1 MNVLLAKNFNVE
13 NINYSE
19 LKVMK
24 SGAKSVYIVYKGNKV
39 NLQTP
44 ILNIPYGVNDNMQ
57 FIKKDENRK
66 DEERKYDVTVSFKGM
81 DENPKI
87 KQFHDKMKELEN
99 KIIDDAFANRL
110 VWFKNNYSGNKDVVS
125 NMFTPIV
132 KHDKDKVTGEY
143 ANKYPPTFKAKIPF
157 NSLENKFEFDCYDM
171 DNNETNFH
179 DILANL
185 KGGKAQFII
194 QLSGIWFSAGM
205 FGCSWKIVS
214 AKFQQINT
222 SKITFVADSDDEMN
236 NGEEDEDDDDISVDN
251 DVIAKISQKPV
262 DKKQIVSSSAP
273 VPVASPATL
282 KKKASAP
289 VPAPAPVPVPVPQE
303 DEDEEDDEEDEEDDD
318 VVVGTGATE
327 LGDVAEED
335 EDEEDDDEEEED
347 VPPPP
352 PPVKVVVEPVKTDTK
367 VKKAV
372 ANKKK

>member
-1 MNVLLAKNFNVE
+1 MNVLLAKNFDTTKLK
-13 NINYSE
+13 YSE

-24 SGAKSVYIVYKGNKV
+24 SGAKSVYINYNGNKV

-44 ILNIPYGVNDNMQ
+44 VLTIPYGVNDNMQ
-57 FIKKDENRK
+57 FIKKDDNRK

-99 KIIDDAFANRL
+99 KIIDDAFSNRL
-110 VWFKNNYSGNKDVVS
+110 VWFKNNYGGNKDVVA

-132 KHDKDKVTGEY
+132 KHDKDKLTGEY
-143 ANKYPPTFKAKIPF
+143 ANKYPPTFKAKIPY
-157 NSLENKFEFDCYDM
+157 NSFENKFEFDCYDM
-171 DNNETNFH
+171 ENNETNFN

-222 SKITFVADSDDEMN
+222 SKITFVADSDDDN
-236 NGEEDEDDDDISVDN
+236 ANDDEDDEDDISVDT

-262 DKKQIVSSSAP
+262 AAAAPAADKKTVVEKVV
-273 VPVASPATL
+273 VPVAAAAAAAAKTVHKPI
-282 KKKASAP
+282 
-289 VPAPAPVPVPVPQE
+289 PQE
-303 DEDEEDDEEDEEDDD
+303 EEDDEEEDEEDDVEADDAGLANVEEEDEDDEEDEPE
-318 VVVGTGATE
+318 
-327 LGDVAEED
+327 
-335 EDEEDDDEEEED
+335 
-347 VPPPP
+347 P
-352 PPVKVVVEPVKTDTK
+352 PPVKVEEPVKPEAKT
-367 VKKAV
+367 KKAV
-372 ANKKK
+372 VKKK

>member
-1 MNVLLAKNFNVE
+1 MNVLLAKNFDTAKLK
-13 NINYSE
+13 YSE

-24 SGAKSVYIVYKGNKV
+24 SGAKSVYINYNGNKV

-44 ILNIPYGVNDNMQ
+44 VLTIPYGVNDNMQ
-57 FIKKDENRK
+57 FIKKDDNRK

-99 KIIDDAFANRL
+99 KIIDDAFSNRL
-110 VWFKNNYSGNKDVVS
+110 VWFKNNYGGNKDVVA

-132 KHDKDKVTGEY
+132 KHDKDKLTGEY
-143 ANKYPPTFKAKIPF
+143 ANKYPPTFKAKIPY
-157 NSLENKFEFDCYDM
+157 NSFENKFEFDCYDM
-171 DNNETNFH
+171 ENNETNFN

-222 SKITFVADSDDEMN
+222 SKITFVADSDDDN
-236 NGEEDEDDDDISVDN
+236 ANDDEDDEDDISVDT

-262 DKKQIVSSSAP
+262 AVAVAADKKTV
-273 VPVASPATL
+273 VEKVV
-282 KKKASAP
+282 
-289 VPAPAPVPVPVPQE
+289 VPAAVAAAAAAAKTVHKPIPQE
-303 DEDEEDDEEDEEDDD
+303 EEDDEEEEDDVEADDAGLANVEEEEDEDDEEDEPE
-318 VVVGTGATE
+318 
-327 LGDVAEED
+327 
-335 EDEEDDDEEEED
+335 
-347 VPPPP
+347 P
-352 PPVKVVVEPVKTDTK
+352 PPVKVEEPVKPEAKT
-367 VKKAV
+367 KKAV
-372 ANKKK
+372 VKKK

>member
-1 MNVLLAKNFNVE
+1 MNVLLAKNFNVDKLK
-13 NINYSE
+13 YSE

-24 SGAKSVYIVYKGNKV
+24 SGAKSVYINYNGNKV

-132 KHDKDKVTGEY
+132 KHDKDKLTGEY
-143 ANKYPPTFKAKIPF
+143 ANKYPPTFKAKIPY
-157 NSLENKFEFDCYDM
+157 NSNENKFEFDCYDM
-171 DNNETNFH
+171 DNNETNFN
-179 DILANL
+179 DILSNL

-214 AKFQQINT
+214 AKFQQLNT

-236 NGEEDEDDDDISVDN
+236 NANDDEDDDDISVDN
-251 DVIAKISQKPV
+251 DVIAKISQKQPE
-262 DKKQIVSSSAP
+262 KKTLVEKHAVVP
-273 VPVASPATL
+273 PVAVSKPVQ
-282 KKKASAP
+282 KAI
-289 VPAPAPVPVPVPQE
+289 PQE
-303 DEDEEDDEEDEEDDD
+303 EEDDEADEADADDD
-318 VVVGTGATE
+318 EADDNDNE
-327 LGDVAEED
+327 LDNVEEGDE
-335 EDEEDDDEEEED
+335 DDEEEEA
-347 VPPPP
+347 VVQQPPA
-352 PPVKVVVEPVKTDTK
+352 PVVEEPVKPLPETK
-367 VKKAV
+367 VKKGV
-372 ANKKK
+372 AKKK